1 MKITYLLYLNYIANI
16 YVALICYI
24 YIYPT
29 KPITHF
35 SFLGSSLGVFIQ
47 EPSFSFPLL
56 WVTILSRQ
64 RSNVFNVVFV
74 GRRWRRR
81 GGEEGRRLRRPF
93 DLKASSQRQ
102 RSLARA
108 FPRGPRGAGRHWRSL
123 RGTSLRR
130 SCASQHL
137 SGTCALSFFIS
148 CPSYGAESVRDHE
161 CRELGRNS
169 WFKFYRWSHCFFF
182 ASITGSQR
190 KEEENIKFSEH
201 RIIDKSQKMSTFLLK
216 NEGEKEGD
224 LLMSSALGINSCR
237 VAETSKSNKS
247 DQLTNSSTRQNSNEY
262 GGVLRSS
269 FYMEKLDSREYS
281 WIWDVMLMC
290 LDIPKKLN
298 WNCFFP
304 FLSFYKATGFFLS
317 MGPFL
322 TNPYLFWGL
331 LFLLN
336 RKMVMGVFS
345 FSFVLSLS
353 SFSLL

>member
-1 MKITYLLYLNYIANI
+1 
-16 YVALICYI
+16 
-24 YIYPT
+24 
-29 KPITHF
+29 
-35 SFLGSSLGVFIQ
+35 
-47 EPSFSFPLL
+47 
-56 WVTILSRQ
+56 
-64 RSNVFNVVFV
+64 
-74 GRRWRRR
+74 
-81 GGEEGRRLRRPF
+81 
-93 DLKASSQRQ
+93 
-102 RSLARA
+102 
-108 FPRGPRGAGRHWRSL
+108 
-123 RGTSLRR
+123 
-130 SCASQHL
+130 
-137 SGTCALSFFIS
+137 
-148 CPSYGAESVRDHE
+148 
-161 CRELGRNS
+161 
-169 WFKFYRWSHCFFF
+169 
-182 ASITGSQR
+182 
-190 KEEENIKFSEH
+190 
-201 RIIDKSQKMSTFLLK
+201 MSTFLLK

-281 WIWDVMLMC
+281 WIWDMMLMC

-298 WNCFFP
+298 WNCSFP
-304 FLSFYKATGFFLS
+304 FLSFYEATGFFLS